1 LNSCKNI
8 IGNVVIQ
15 SNAVAQITLNGIE
28 TIEGNLS
35 TLSSDGLQKISG
47 PVLAQI
53 TNNFTLSSLPH
64 LTSLEFPLLD
74 NVNGGIYWD
83 SLPGLT
89 DVSFGNLTLSPGD
102 LPGTNVDGD
111 ISISNTALSSLAF
124 LNFTHYSNPALIWI
138 KGNQQLNNIN
148 LTGLSWGSN
157 SLAIVNN
164 GPSAQILLPNLRS
177 AGDITIGNADRVD
190 IPSLSEIST
199 NFIIS
204 NNSIDVFTA
213 PNLAAIGGNFIVSN
227 NYLLEKLDLP
237 LLTTIGDGTGNG
249 NFVVVNNSALD
260 TITHLNQ
267 LWHTQGN
274 VTLSGNFSK

>member
-28 TIEGNLS
+28 IIEGNLS
-35 TLSSDGLQKISG
+35 TLSCDGLQKISG

-177 AGDITIGNADRVD
+177 AGDITIGNAGRVD

-199 NFIIS
+199 NVIIS

>member
-1 LNSCKNI
+1 
-8 IGNVVIQ
+8 
-15 SNAVAQITLNGIE
+15 
-28 TIEGNLS
+28 
-35 TLSSDGLQKISG
+35 
-47 PVLAQI
+47 
-53 TNNFTLSSLPH
+53 
-64 LTSLEFPLLD
+64 
-74 NVNGGIYWD
+74 
-83 SLPGLT
+83 
-89 DVSFGNLTLSPGD
+89 
-102 LPGTNVDGD
+102 
-111 ISISNTALSSLAF
+111 
-124 LNFTHYSNPALIWI
+124 
-138 KGNQQLNNIN
+138 
-148 LTGLSWGSN
+148 
-157 SLAIVNN
+157 LAIVNN

-177 AGDITIGNADRVD
+177 AGDITIGNAGRVD

-199 NFIIS
+199 NVIIS